1 MPQIHEYC
9 NSNRCFVFGK
19 WTCLQPL
26 VFVLNTEPL
35 QNGRLTEAPFKDHL
49 VFVVSNP
56 NHLSSI
62 EMCYLFHDL
71 HSLFSFSLGHEPSEE
86 NDTSIAIELDTN

>member
-1 MPQIHEYC
+1 MQPQ
-9 NSNRCFVFGK
+9 
-19 WTCLQPL
+19 
-26 VFVLNTEPL
+26 VFVLNTGPL
-35 QNGRLTEAPFKDHL
+35 QNGRLTEAPFKGQL

-71 HSLFSFSLGHEPSEE
+71 HSLLYFSLGHEPSEE
-86 NDTSIAIELDTN
+86 NDTSMAIERANLTLTITLKEIKQQR

>member
-1 MPQIHEYC
+1 MLTQ
-9 NSNRCFVFGK
+9 
-19 WTCLQPL
+19 
-26 VFVLNTEPL
+26 VFVLNTGPL
-35 QNGRLTEAPFKDHL
+35 QNGRLTEVPFKGQL

-86 NDTSIAIELDTN
+86 NDTSMAIERANLTLTITLKEIKQQR